1 MNIKNEVLYRVYF
14 IFFLMV
20 IPIAIL
26 LIYKTAFISYAEGE
40 FWRQKGKAT
49 FVEVRNVEAD
59 RGNILAANGELLAT
73 SIPFFDIYFD
83 PNSSGMSEEDFNE
96 NIDSLAWMITHYVDN
111 SYTPGGY
118 KSFLIEKR
126 KSGSRYVQIKRK
138 ASYEEKRFI
147 ETFPLFNLG
156 QMRGGFIV
164 KQRNERVR
172 PFGLLAQRT
181 IGYVRDNAK
190 PVGLEAVFDGEL
202 GGRPG
207 RREMICVD
215 KTRDIWLP
223 VNALTEVEP
232 RSGDDLKTTIDIN
245 IQDITE
251 EALLR
256 AMNHH
261 NAEWGTAVVME
272 VKTGAIK
279 AIANL
284 GKTDNGWWETYN
296 YAVGTAIEPGSTFKL
311 ATMMAML
318 EDGYFDLDDTVSIEN
333 GKTNFYNETM
343 QDASPYAQKMDSI
356 TVQQAF
362 ELSSNVGMAKL
373 AVQAYGEKNFRNGYQ
388 GAARFIEHLK
398 DFNLHLPTGVEVSG
412 EAEPFIKEA
421 NNSAQ
426 DWSGTT
432 LPWMAIGYE
441 LKITPLQ
448 LLTFYNAVANEG
460 EMMKPFLVSEILRE
474 GEIVNYFKPT
484 VVKRRIASSG
494 TLKQAKLLLE
504 GVVERGTAEKMA
516 RADSLYRFAG
526 KTGTAQIGYRRI
538 SNQTFIRGYQASF
551 AGYFPAE
558 NPVYSCI
565 VVISSPQSNGYYGGD
580 VAGPVFRE
588 IADHCFVGATEV
600 HEALNAS
607 APEPLL
613 PRQWPNNHSGL
624 SQDMDFLIDAL
635 DLPAIG
641 RPDAP
646 WSVLRVRSDS
656 LLWENRTTLDNI
668 VPNVT
673 GMGLRDALYL
683 IENQGLRASV
693 SGFGKV
699 TRQSI
704 KPGTRARGQTVRLY
718 LN

>member
-14 IFFLMV
+14 IFFMMV
-20 IPIAIL
+20 IPIAVML
-26 LIYKTAFISYAEGE
+26 VYKTAYISYAEGE

-126 KSGSRYVQIKRK
+126 LSGSRYVQIKKK
-138 ASYEEKRFI
+138 ASFEEKRFI

-156 QMRGGFIV
+156 QIRGGFIV

-172 PFGLLAQRT
+172 PFGILAQRT

-207 RREMICVD
+207 RREMVCVD
-215 KTRDIWLP
+215 KLKDIWLP

-232 RSGDDLKTTIDIN
+232 RRGDDLKTTLDVN
-245 IQDITE
+245 IQDVTE

-284 GKTDNGWWETYN
+284 GKTQNGWWETYN

-311 ATMMAML
+311 ASMMAML

-333 GKTNFYNETM
+333 GKTTFYSETM
-343 QDASPYAQKMDSI
+343 QDASPYAKNMDSI

-362 ELSSNVGMAKL
+362 ELSSNVGIAKL
-373 AVQAYGEKNFRNGYQ
+373 TVKAYGEKNFRNGYQ
-388 GAARFIEHLK
+388 GSAKFIEHLK
-398 DFNLHLPTGVEVSG
+398 DFNLNLPTGIEVSG

-421 NNSAQ
+421 FSSEQ
-426 DWSGTT
+426 GWSGTT
-432 LPWMAIGYE
+432 LPWMSIGYE

-448 LLTFYNAVANEG
+448 LLTLYNAVANDG
-460 EMMKPFLVSEILRE
+460 EMMKPYLVSEIIRE
-474 GEIVNYFKPT
+474 GEPVHIFKPT
-484 VVKRRIASSG
+484 VIKRRIASGS
-494 TLKQAKLLLE
+494 TIKKAKILLE
-504 GVVERGTAEKMA
+504 GVVERGTGEKLA
-516 RADSLYRFAG
+516 RPDSLYRFAG
-526 KTGTAQIGYRRI
+526 KTGTTQIGYRRI
-538 SNQTFIRGYQASF
+538 ANQTFIRGYQASF
-551 AGYFPAE
+551 AGFFPAE

-565 VVISSPQSNGYYGGD
+565 VVISNPQNHGYYGGD

-588 IADHCFVGATEV
+588 IADHCFIGATDV
-600 HEALNAS
+600 HEALNVS
-607 APEPLL
+607 KPEPLE

-624 SQDMDFLIDAL
+624 SNDLDFLIDAL
-635 DLPAIG
+635 NLPAIG
-641 RPDAP
+641 RPDAD

-656 LLWENRTTLDNI
+656 LLWENRNTVDNI

-683 IENQGLRASV
+683 LENQGLRALV

-704 KPGTRARGQTVRLY
+704 KPGTRARGQTVRLF